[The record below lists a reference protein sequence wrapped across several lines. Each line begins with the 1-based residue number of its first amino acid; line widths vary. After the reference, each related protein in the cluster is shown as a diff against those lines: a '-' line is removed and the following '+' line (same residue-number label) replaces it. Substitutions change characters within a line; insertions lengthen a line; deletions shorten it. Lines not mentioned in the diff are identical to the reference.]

1 MEKAFVY
8 KWVHLPTLKWYIG
21 FHNGKSRNYVC
32 SSKLV
37 KAHILKNPNE
47 WNRDI
52 IQYGS
57 ELEMFQLES
66 LILQILDAKNDP
78 RSFNGHNND
87 GEKFNT
93 IGRTKEFM
101 SAEEIHNRK
110 TAAKLRGWVS
120 GLLLRF
126 SNNSKQSSLCA
137 NTFSLLDN
145 ASKSNRSLGFG
156 KTTVLRMRVRSDFES
171 WWRVPMSHFPSSK
184 SAIASEGGTRNFL
197 RKSSRLE
204 ANESSRITSMS
215 EGSA

>member
-78 RSFNGHNND
+78 GSFNGHNND

-110 TAAKLRGWVS
+110 TAAKLRGDGKKS
-120 GLLLRF
+120 ESHKLAL
-126 SNNSKQSSLCA
+126 
-137 NTFSLLDN
+137 
-145 ASKSNRSLGFG
+145 SKSLKGRPNPRFAAQFG
-156 KTTVLRMRVRSDFES
+156 KGMPKVKNVCRIEDRKEMNI
-171 WWRVPMSHFPSSK
+171 SHF
-184 SAIASEGGTRNFL
+184 IQWL
-197 RKSSRLE
+197 R
-204 ANESSRITSMS
+204 
-215 EGSA
+215 GSNKNRRK